1 MHHDQLKGAQAE
13 LAEAQRALE
22 ATRRRR
28 IEAEIA
34 EADAAAEAAEAC
46 KPRVPA
52 AIAAA
57 ARLPAPKARES
68 KQEAAAREHR
78 ERAATLRSQLDPPRP
93 GHATSTFRESERRAE
108 QERERWTSRESDPPW
123 MDQAERE
130 AARRVR
136 TAQDAERE
144 AVQRTDEAMARGAI
158 IQP

>member
-1 MHHDQLKGAQAE
+1 M
-13 LAEAQRALE
+13 
-22 ATRRRR
+22 
-28 IEAEIA
+28 
-34 EADAAAEAAEAC
+34 
-46 KPRVPA
+46 PA

-78 ERAATLRSQLDPPRP
+78 ERAAALRGQLDPPRP
-93 GHATSTFRESERRAE
+93 GHATSRESERWAE

-136 TAQDAERE
+136 MAQDAERE
-144 AVQRTDEAMARGAI
+144 AVQRTDEAMAPRRNRTLTLALALALTLALI
-158 IQP
+158 PNPNP